1 MNLDM
6 TLILTELSKFGIA
19 MATDSAITY
28 PSKTP
33 DGEFKNRVFE
43 GLRKLF
49 PIPKLKAGISFW
61 GYGDF
66 QDVYLDDWLK
76 NFIEKKEPQYNSL
89 KDFAI
94 LLQDELRKKISEI
107 NPEQEPEGTHGFH
120 LAGYVDYKNRN
131 IPTLWHI
138 HNGYSTNVENIDPKL
153 INANYDVPP
162 EKYIEFE
169 RIGYTLIL
177 RNGNIGVHK
186 VLFEKIKELFDFL
199 HKDDILVFYPPSLE
213 TRARFLRFLIKTTEG
228 VVNLT
233 NEIHNIGGN
242 IETLTIS
249 PKGEINYNIPEIS

>member
-1 MNLDM
+1 M

-28 PSKTP
+28 TDARTP
-33 DGEFKNRVFE
+33 DGKLKDRVFY

-49 PIPKLKAGISFW
+49 PIPKLKAGVSFW

-66 QDVYLDDWLK
+66 QGVYLDNWLE
-76 NFIEKKEPQYNSL
+76 NFIEKMEPKYDSL

-94 LLQDELRKKISEI
+94 LLQDELRKKI
-107 NPEQEPEGTHGFH
+107 PKLGPRQELEATHGFH
-120 LAGYVDYKNRN
+120 LAGYVDYENRK

-138 HNGYSTNVENIDPKL
+138 HNGISAMVKDIDPTL

-162 EKYIEFE
+162 ERYIEHE
-169 RIGYTLIL
+169 RTGYTLIL
-177 RNGNIGVHK
+177 RNGNIGVHN
-186 VLFEKIKELFDFL
+186 VLFEKIKELFRVL
-199 HKDDILVFYPPSLE
+199 HDDGFLVFYPPSLE

-242 IETLTIS
+242 IETMTIS
-249 PKGEINYNIPEIS
+249 PKGEINYNIPEI